1 MNHFDVDAYNFLRE
15 MPILTKKK
23 HILIKLRFVFRTFKK
38 SVAFTPHFCYF

>member
-15 MPILTKKK
+15 MPILTKKT
-23 HILIKLRFVFRTFKK
+23 HFNQIAVCVPHFLQK